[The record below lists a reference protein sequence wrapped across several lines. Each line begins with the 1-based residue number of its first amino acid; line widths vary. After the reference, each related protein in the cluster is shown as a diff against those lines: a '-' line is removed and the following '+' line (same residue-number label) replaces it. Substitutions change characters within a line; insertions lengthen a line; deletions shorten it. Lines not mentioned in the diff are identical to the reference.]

1 MGLERTISI
10 NDIVRT
16 VMSWVKESKAIFVAL
31 LILMLCFGLMNTVVS
46 VINKT
51 LIQVFGIARN
61 VWIDWVFIL
70 ITLIVGCEICFSWI
84 RKNKIVTARNVALI
98 LVPLVLYTYF
108 RLATGSPYVF
118 TSYWDG
124 PVSYLDGFAIIG
136 IVIVGLFV
144 FQQFRKSSN
153 DTSDNKYSFGIDT
166 PIKKADKDL
175 FNMGNLVN
183 RIVNYIAF
191 TDVSEAAFSMGII
204 GEWGDGK
211 SSLMNLVEE
220 KIKEEHED
228 FIIVHFNP
236 RSSKKADYIQE
247 DFLESLKL
255 SLSPK
260 HSGIDRTIDRY
271 AVALDA
277 IPGIPTIVSKGLDLL
292 QFKTEKKREIKR
304 GELLKAIKDINCRIV
319 VLIDDLDRLTGEEL
333 IEVLKVLDANGAF
346 PNMVFLTS
354 FDKDYVNTVLRN
366 YLSLGNQPRPFTD
379 KYFTVEIRVPLHPS
393 FRLMDYLVKLLT
405 DASKS
410 RFIKKTAGEVE
421 EMTRKLTNYIIP
433 RLRTIRDIKRFAN
446 QFLYDYAEVQ
456 RDVSYRDYLL
466 LELIK
471 YSHPYDYESLYR
483 LQYIHRGKIS
493 FLTPSSDDLFYLS
506 EKLLPKKNKAGDGM
520 DEPEIKPASWD
531 ILTNLFPEESAYQ
544 NWYAGRYQ
552 RIYCVS
558 SFEHYFY
565 NYEYNHLKAEDIDSL
580 FNVKSIADVCKLID
594 GWKDFSKDLETYL
607 LTRDV
612 NSIRNK
618 NVLRRFMQ
626 ILLYAAHKH
635 QSINYIG
642 QNYCFLRKE
651 DVSKIIKNCGFS
663 SQQEYVVWFKESMDE
678 LTAIEPLIPSNYL
691 MTPISGLFSDQLDQN
706 IFVMTQQE
714 LQGYAL
720 ELLNNYLTKI
730 GTEKWLVSTAYFMA
744 QIQDDTEGGFLP
756 EASKA
761 LHDSIIGNFNVYS
774 ASLPFFAEDY
784 SSAVSGYNIQLRF
797 RSVFDNPDDFEHL
810 IMAKENDAAP
820 EVEMIRAIWPIFKA
834 NDCRNFNL
842 PSGLSIDEAKKTKLK
857 TVLEEFS
864 RYDDIDKKMDD
875 LASEW
880 NKMKGL
886 DVVDS
891 FITRANDI
899 MTDLSSISLDLRIRE
914 TYHLQL
920 RDMINEFQKYKSSAQ
935 EEG

>member
-1 MGLERTISI
+1 MGQERTINVKDVLRAVI
-10 NDIVRT
+10 
-16 VMSWVKESKAIFVAL
+16 SWVKESRAIFVAL
-31 LILMLCFGLMNTVVS
+31 LILMLCFGLKDTVVS

-51 LIQVFGIARN
+51 LIQVFDLARN
-61 VWIDWVFIL
+61 VWLDWAFVL
-70 ITLIVGCEICFSWI
+70 ITFIGGCKTWSSLI

-98 LVPLVLYTYF
+98 FVPVVLYIYF
-108 RLATGSPYVF
+108 RLTAASPYVF

-124 PVSYLDGFAIIG
+124 PISYLDGFAVIG
-136 IVIVGLFV
+136 IIIIGLFV
-144 FQQFRKSSN
+144 YQQFGKSSN

-166 PIKKADKDL
+166 PIKKADNDL
-175 FNMGNLVN
+175 FNMGNLVK

-220 KIKEEHED
+220 KIKEEH

-236 RSSKKADYIQE
+236 RSSKKADFIQE

-255 SLSPK
+255 ALSPK

-277 IPGIPTIVSKGLDLL
+277 IPGVPTIVSKGLDLL
-292 QFKTEKKREIKR
+292 QIRTEKKREIKR

-346 PNMVFLTS
+346 PKMVFLTS

-366 YLSLGNQPRPFTD
+366 YLSLGNQTRPYTD

-410 RFIKKTAGEVE
+410 GFIRKTAGEVE

-471 YSHPYDYESLYR
+471 YSHSYDYESLYR
-483 LQYIHRGKIS
+483 VQYIHRGKNS

-565 NYEYNHLKAEDIDSL
+565 SYEYNHLKAEDIDHL
-580 FNVKSIADVCKLID
+580 FNVKSIADVCMLID

-618 NVLRRFMQ
+618 SVLRRFMQ
-626 ILLYAAHKH
+626 ILLYAAYKH

-663 SQQEYVVWFKESMDE
+663 SQQEYVAWFKESMDE

-691 MTPISGLFSDQLDQN
+691 MSPISGLFSDQLDQN

-730 GTEKWLVSTAYFMA
+730 GTKKWLVSTAYYMA
-744 QIQDDTEGGFLP
+744 QIQNDTEGGLLP

-761 LHDSIIGNFNVYS
+761 LRDSIVANFGVYS
-774 ASLPFFAEDY
+774 ASLPFFAQDY
-784 SSAVSGYNIQLRF
+784 SSTVSGYNNKLRF
-797 RSVFDNPDDFEHL
+797 RSVFENPDDFERL
-810 IMAKENDAAP
+810 IMAKENDDAP

-842 PSGLSIDEAKKTKLK
+842 PKGLNVDEAKKTKLK
-857 TVLEEFS
+857 TVLDELA
-864 RYDDIDKKMDD
+864 RYDIINKKKNE

-880 NKMKGL
+880 NNKKGL
-886 DVVDS
+886 DNIDS
-891 FITRANDI
+891 FVTRANNI
-899 MTDLSSISLDLRIRE
+899 MTDLNSISLDLRLRE

-920 RDMINEFQKYKSSAQ
+920 RDMINEFQNYKSTSPK
-935 EEG
+935 EG

>member
-10 NDIVRT
+10 NDNVST

-31 LILMLCFGLMNTVVS
+31 LILMLCFGLMDTVVS

-108 RLATGSPYVF
+108 RLATVSPYVF

-153 DTSDNKYSFGIDT
+153 DTNDNKYSFGIDT

-255 SLSPK
+255 ALSPK

-277 IPGIPTIVSKGLDLL
+277 IPGVPTIVSKGLDLL
-292 QFKTEKKREIKR
+292 QIRTEKKREIKR

-346 PNMVFLTS
+346 PKMVFLTS
-354 FDKDYVNTVLRN
+354 FDKDYVNTVMRN
-366 YLSLGNQPRPFTD
+366 YLSLGNQTRPYTD

-410 RFIKKTAGEVE
+410 GFIKKTAGEVD

-483 LQYIHRGKIS
+483 LQYIHRGKNS

-531 ILTNLFPEESAYQ
+531 ILTTLFPEESAYQ

-565 NYEYNHLKAEDIDSL
+565 NYEYSHLKAEDIDSL
-580 FNVKSIADVCKLID
+580 FNVKSIVDVCKLID

-651 DVSKIIKNCGFS
+651 DVSKIINNCGFS
-663 SQQEYVVWFKESMDE
+663 SQQEYVAWFRESMDE
-678 LTAIEPLIPSNYL
+678 LTAIEPLIPSIYL
-691 MTPISGLFSDQLDQN
+691 TTPINGLFSDQLDKN
-706 IFVMTQQE
+706 FFVMTLQE

-720 ELLNNYLTKI
+720 ELLNNYLAKI

-744 QIQDDTEGGFLP
+744 QIQDDTEGGLLP
-756 EASKA
+756 EACKA
-761 LHDSIIGNFNVYS
+761 LRDSIIANFSVYS

-797 RSVFDNPDDFEHL
+797 RSVFDNPDDFEYL

-864 RYDDIDKKMDD
+864 RYDDINKKMDD

>member
-31 LILMLCFGLMNTVVS
+31 LILMLCFGLMDTVVS

-51 LIQVFGIARN
+51 LIQVFGIVRN

-108 RLATGSPYVF
+108 RFATGSPYVF

-277 IPGIPTIVSKGLDLL
+277 IPGVPTIVSKGLELL
-292 QFKTEKKREIKR
+292 QIKTEKKREIKR
-304 GELLKAIKDINCRIV
+304 GELLKAIEEINCRIV

-346 PNMVFLTS
+346 PKMVFLTS

-366 YLSLGNQPRPFTD
+366 YLSLGNQTRPYTD

-410 RFIKKTAGEVE
+410 GFIKKTAGEVE

-471 YSHPYDYESLYR
+471 YSHSYDYESLYR
-483 LQYIHRGKIS
+483 LQYIHRGKNS

-531 ILTNLFPEESAYQ
+531 ILTTLFPEESAYQ

-565 NYEYNHLKAEDIDSL
+565 NYEYSHLKAEDIDSL
-580 FNVKSIADVCKLID
+580 FNVKSIVDVCKLID

-651 DVSKIIKNCGFS
+651 DVSKIINNCGFP
-663 SQQEYVVWFKESMDE
+663 SQQEYVAWFRESMDE
-678 LTAIEPLIPSNYL
+678 LTAIEPLIPSIYL
-691 MTPISGLFSDQLDQN
+691 TTPINGLFSDQLDKN
-706 IFVMTQQE
+706 FFVMTLQE

-720 ELLNNYLTKI
+720 ELLNNYLAKI
-730 GTEKWLVSTAYFMA
+730 GTEKWLVSTAYYMA
-744 QIQDDTEGGFLP
+744 QIQNDTEGGLLP

-761 LHDSIIGNFNVYS
+761 LRDSIIGNFNVYS

-797 RSVFDNPDDFEHL
+797 RSVFDNPDDFEYL

-891 FITRANDI
+891 FISRANDI

>member
-10 NDIVRT
+10 NDIVST

-31 LILMLCFGLMNTVVS
+31 LILMLCFGLMDTVVS

-108 RLATGSPYVF
+108 RLATVSPYVF

-153 DTSDNKYSFGIDT
+153 DTNDNKYSFGIDT

-255 SLSPK
+255 ALSPK

-277 IPGIPTIVSKGLDLL
+277 IPGVPTIVSKGLDLL
-292 QFKTEKKREIKR
+292 QIRTEKKREIKR

-346 PNMVFLTS
+346 PKMVFLTS

-366 YLSLGNQPRPFTD
+366 YLSLGNQTRPYTD

-410 RFIKKTAGEVE
+410 GFIKKTAGEVE

-456 RDVSYRDYLL
+456 RDVSCRDYLL

-471 YSHPYDYESLYR
+471 YSHSYDYESLYR
-483 LQYIHRGKIS
+483 LQYIHRGKNS

-531 ILTNLFPEESAYQ
+531 ILTTLFPEESAYQ

-565 NYEYNHLKAEDIDSL
+565 NYEYSHLKAEDIDSL
-580 FNVKSIADVCKLID
+580 FNVKSIVDVCKLID

-618 NVLRRFMQ
+618 NVLQRFMQ

-651 DVSKIIKNCGFS
+651 DVSKIINNCGFS
-663 SQQEYVVWFKESMDE
+663 SQQEYVAWFRESMDE
-678 LTAIEPLIPSNYL
+678 LTAIEPLIPSIYL
-691 MTPISGLFSDQLDQN
+691 TTPINGLFTNQLDKN
-706 IFVMTQQE
+706 FFVMTLQE

-720 ELLNNYLTKI
+720 ELLNNYLAKI

-744 QIQDDTEGGFLP
+744 QIQDDTEGGLLP
-756 EASKA
+756 EACKA
-761 LHDSIIGNFNVYS
+761 LRDSIIANFSVYS

-784 SSAVSGYNIQLRF
+784 SSAVSGYNIQIRF
-797 RSVFDNPDDFEHL
+797 RSVFDNPDDFERL

-864 RYDDIDKKMDD
+864 RYDDIDKKKDD

-920 RDMINEFQKYKSSAQ
+920 RDMINEFQKYRSSAQ

>member
-1 MGLERTISI
+1 
-10 NDIVRT
+10 
-16 VMSWVKESKAIFVAL
+16 MSWVMESKAIFVAL
-31 LILMLCFGLMNTVVS
+31 LILMLCFGLMETVVS
-46 VINKT
+46 VIDKT
-51 LIQVFGIARN
+51 LLLIFNIARN
-61 VWIDWVFIL
+61 VWLDWAFIL
-70 ITLIVGCEICFSWI
+70 ITLIGGCRIWFSCI
-84 RKNKIVTARNVALI
+84 LKNIIVTARNVALI
-98 LVPLVLYTYF
+98 LVPIVLYTYF
-108 RLATGSPYVF
+108 RFVAGSPYVF
-118 TSYWDG
+118 TSYWNG
-124 PVSYLDGFAIIG
+124 PITYLDGFAVVGILII
-136 IVIVGLFV
+136 GLFV
-144 FQQFRKSSN
+144 YQQFKKPSDN
-153 DTSDNKYSFGIDT
+153 TNDNKYSFGIDT
-166 PIKKADKDL
+166 PIKNADNDL

-183 RIVNYIAF
+183 RIVKYIAY

-220 KIKEEHED
+220 RIKEKQKD

-236 RSSKKADYIQE
+236 RSSKKADFIQE
-247 DFLESLKL
+247 DFLESLKQAL
-255 SLSPK
+255 TPK

-277 IPGIPTIVSKGLDLL
+277 IPGVPTIVSKGLDLL
-292 QFKTEKKREIKR
+292 EIRAEKKREIKR
-304 GELLKAIKDINCRIV
+304 GELLKAIKEINCRIV
-319 VLIDDLDRLTGEEL
+319 VLVDDLDRLTGEEL

-366 YLSLGNQPRPFTD
+366 YLSLGNQSRPYTD
-379 KYFTVEIRVPLHPS
+379 KYITVEIRVPLHPS

-410 RFIKKTAGEVE
+410 GFIKKNAGEVE
-421 EMTRKLTNYIIP
+421 ETTRKLTNYIIT

-471 YSHPYDYESLYR
+471 YSHPGDYESLYR
-483 LQYIHRGKIS
+483 LQYIHRGKNS
-493 FLTPSSDDLFYLS
+493 FLSASSDNLFYLN
-506 EKLLPKKNKAGDGM
+506 EKLLPKKNKTGDGM
-520 DEPEIKPASWD
+520 DEPEIKPASRD
-531 ILTNLFPEESAYQ
+531 ILTNLFPVESAYQ
-544 NWYAGRYQ
+544 EWYAGRYQ

-565 NYEYNHLKAEDIDSL
+565 NYEYSHLKAEDIDRL
-580 FNVKSIADVCKLID
+580 YDAKSISDVCKFID
-594 GWKDFSKDLETYL
+594 GWADFSRDLETYL

-618 NVLRRFMQ
+618 NVLRRYMQ

-642 QNYCFLRKE
+642 HNYYFLRKE

-663 SQQEYVVWFKESMDE
+663 TQQEYVAWFKESMDE
-678 LTAIEPLIPSNYL
+678 LSAIEPLIPSNYL
-691 MTPISGLFSDQLDQN
+691 RTSISGLLSDQLDQN
-706 IFVMTQQE
+706 FFVMNQQE

-720 ELLNNYLTKI
+720 ELLNNYLAKI
-730 GTEKWLVSTAYFMA
+730 GTERWLVSTAYYMV
-744 QIQDDTEGGFLP
+744 QIQNDIKGGLLP

-761 LHDSIIGNFNVYS
+761 LRDSIVAKFSVYS

-797 RSVFDNPDDFEHL
+797 RSVFNNPDDFERL
-810 IMAKENDAAP
+810 IMAKENNVAP

-834 NDCRNFNL
+834 NDYQNFNL
-842 PSGLSIDEAKKTKLK
+842 PKGLSIEEAKKTKLK
-857 TVLEEFS
+857 PVLDELD
-864 RYDDIDKKMDD
+864 RYNDINKKMDE

-880 NKMKGL
+880 SSKKSL

-891 FITRANDI
+891 FVTRANVL
-899 MTDLSSISLDLRIRE
+899 MSELNSIPLDLELRDTYRI
-914 TYHLQL
+914 QL
-920 RDMINEFQKYKSSAQ
+920 GDMINEFQKYKTSAT
-935 EEG
+935 